1 MEPRR
6 IIKSALATIQAISS
20 HYENE
25 LEELADLPHE
35 FTKVNRY
42 LPLTQATLRYAR
54 DYPAWDKSSQA
65 AVYPLV
71 TGVEKRAKMLQRV
84 LSRVATDVERHT
96 GDRSV
101 LENYRI
107 ILSKLGKSYSVEA
120 LMLGILED
128 LDALSDNQLLKPAN
142 SNLIAELR
150 DAIDEMSKVESSVEE
165 ADICSAGT
173 QFTQHIASGGTGHQ
187 SHYSGQGQQI
197 NTGSGGITNYHATS
211 MKFTPSPQH
220 NETHGQTDQ
229 SRYVPSPVDGKNHGR
244 GKATGDISGR
254 FRRDHPGIETL
265 EGLNERATVRRGRPC
280 RREDFQIAI
289 ICALPLEYDAV
300 TLLFEQFW
308 DEEESYGRARGDTN
322 SYTTGRMGTFD
333 VVLALLPN
341 MGTAAAAGAAAS
353 FRSSYCSLQLVFLV
367 GICGGVPGKG
377 VNQVHLG
384 DVVISRSAVQYD
396 LGKQY
401 PETFITK
408 DTTDYSLG
416 RPNKNIR
423 SLVALFESEFGRGR
437 LQQKAS
443 AHLEAL
449 QSEAVRRRR
458 RSNYQ
463 YPGIDNDR
471 LFPPTYRHKHRGA
484 QVCVICDDQSDGF
497 CTEAIGRSCVELG
510 CEESQLVE
518 RARSKDIESQQS
530 EELRPRILVGQ
541 IASGS
546 TVMKSGEHRDQVA
559 REHNVIAFE
568 MEGAGVWDE
577 IPCIIVK
584 GVCDY
589 ADSHKN
595 DLWQPYAAAAAASVM
610 KAALGRYD
618 MADG

>member
-1 MEPRR
+1 MDPRR

-35 FTKVNRY
+35 FTKVNQY
-42 LPLTQATLRYAR
+42 LSLTQATLRYAR
-54 DYPAWDKSSQA
+54 DYPAWDESSQA
-65 AVYPLV
+65 AVHLLV

-101 LENYRI
+101 LESYRI

-128 LDALSDNQLLKPAN
+128 LNALSTNQLLKPAN
-142 SNLIAELR
+142 SNLFAELK
-150 DAIDEMSKVESSVEE
+150 DAMGEMSKVESSVEE

-211 MKFTPSPQH
+211 INFAPSPQH
-220 NETHGQTDQ
+220 NETNRQTDQ
-229 SRYVPSPVDGKNHGR
+229 SRYASRPVDGKNFDR
-244 GKATGDISGR
+244 GKDTGGLSGY
-254 FRRDHPGIETL
+254 FPHDHPETETL
-265 EGLNERATVRRGRPC
+265 EGLNQRVTVRRGRPC

-308 DEEESYGRARGDTN
+308 DENESFGRARGDTN

-416 RPNKNIR
+416 RPNKNVR
-423 SLVALFESEFGRGR
+423 SLVALFESEFGRER

-449 QSEAVRRRR
+449 QSEAVRKRR

-484 QVCVICDDQSDGF
+484 QVCVFCDDQSDGF
-497 CTEAIGRSCVELG
+497 CAEAAGTSCVELG
-510 CEESQLVE
+510 CDESQLVE
-518 RARSKDIESQQS
+518 RARSKENEPQQT